1 MKGRTMTKAKI
12 SVTVDRSVL
21 RDCDRVARGASRS
34 EVVETALT
42 RWLRD
47 RRRQE
52 LEDEIERYYL
62 SRNATEQDEDSEWAE
77 LGGRL
82 LGETWK

>member
-1 MKGRTMTKAKI
+1 MPKAKI

-21 RDCDRVARGASRS
+21 RDCERVARGASRS

-47 RRRQE
+47 RRRQK

>member
-1 MKGRTMTKAKI
+1 VPKAKI
-12 SVTVDRSVL
+12 SVTVERSLL
-21 RDCDRVARGASRS
+21 RDCERIARGASRS
-34 EVVETALT
+34 ELFEAALA

-47 RRRQE
+47 WRRQR
-52 LEDEIERYYL
+52 LEEEIERYYASL
-62 SRNATEQDEDSEWAE
+62 GTAARAKDSEWAE